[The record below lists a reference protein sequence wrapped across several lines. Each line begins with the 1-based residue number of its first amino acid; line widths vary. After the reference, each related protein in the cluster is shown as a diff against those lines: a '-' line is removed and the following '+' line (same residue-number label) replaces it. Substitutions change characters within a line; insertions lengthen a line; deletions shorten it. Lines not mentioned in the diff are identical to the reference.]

1 MLMRLALTLAS
12 AALTVAPTPAQD
24 SVQNSLEVVF
34 EGYPTKRV
42 TTGPEF
48 VERKLLTEDESDE
61 FGVLIVVNGQGD
73 YFWATREM
81 KPMVRVQS
89 GIYVSY
95 VASNGYVKTF
105 DEEVLNDVR
114 DVDSILFNPAGEY
127 VEHHHF
133 GLAGI
138 SYYGVRRDR

>member
-89 GIYVSY
+89 GIYVIY
-95 VASNGYVKTF
+95 VASNGYVKT
-105 DEEVLNDVR
+105 LTKR
-114 DVDSILFNPAGEY
+114 S
-127 VEHHHF
+127 
-133 GLAGI
+133 
-138 SYYGVRRDR
+138 